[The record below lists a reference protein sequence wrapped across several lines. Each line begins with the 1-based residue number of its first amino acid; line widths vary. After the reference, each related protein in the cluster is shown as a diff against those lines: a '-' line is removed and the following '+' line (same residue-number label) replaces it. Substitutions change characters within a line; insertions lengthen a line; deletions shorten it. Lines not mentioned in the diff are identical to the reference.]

1 MQDSA
6 PTQQPSNIS
15 APPASPDTPPLRRHL
30 IFLDGTWNS
39 DDREGEQTHIVRLRN
54 LAIPKV
60 KSAAGP
66 EKPEKIVCLQSIYY
80 DSGVGTGLSRL
91 DRFIGGALGAGLSTN
106 VREAYR
112 YLSAVYQP
120 GDKICVFGFSRG
132 AYTARSLV
140 GYIAASG
147 LLRRE
152 HCTSANETAAWAYY
166 RTPPKQRFP
175 GSAATRDRLVHEN
188 VRVRAMG
195 VFDTVGSLGIPS
207 TWARVINRFFLQF
220 HDTEV
225 SRIVDY
231 AFHALAI
238 DEKRKPFQAA
248 VWQRPRHEEF
258 KRIEQV
264 WFPGVHSDIGG
275 GYSDHRLGDIVLN
288 WMIERLTR
296 GPGTETEPHVHFY
309 GKPGSPARPAS
320 RRRPARMAASPVS
333 GQPVRQLGPI
343 VPDEETQP
351 PGVPNG
357 NLAPQNESRTMLY
370 RLLYPW
376 PLLRLIGQTWPRGDR
391 AAIRRRFA
399 VNEFQPFQDPIGEMV
414 HWSALVRLGRSVQ
427 ITGATST
434 KAKSID
440 YAPPNLV
447 AVLPNILMTYVRDG
461 DELCGSQQDVLDA
474 MKRLA
479 TEMRQKAA
487 ADRDIHEVRIIRH
500 VPDPDDP
507 GRLRVQE
514 LDPEIAGDCVAV
526 LGQLLRL
533 WRPGFLPPGVKLS
546 REAPAPSAP

>member
-1 MQDSA
+1 MQDNA
-6 PTQQPSNIS
+6 PSQQSSIAS
-15 APPASPDTPPLRRHL
+15 ASPVATDKPPLRRHL
-30 IFLDGTWNS
+30 LFLDGTWNS

-54 LAIPKV
+54 LAMPKV
-60 KSAAGP
+60 KAAAAGG
-66 EKPEKIVCLQSIYY
+66 KPENTICLQSIYY

-91 DRFIGGALGAGLSTN
+91 DRFVGGAIGAGLSTN
-106 VREAYR
+106 VRQAYR
-112 YLSAVYQP
+112 YLSAVYHP
-120 GDKICVFGFSRG
+120 GDEICVFGFSRG

-152 HCTSANETAAWAYY
+152 HCSEANETAAWAYY
-166 RTPPKQRFP
+166 RIPPKQRFP
-175 GSAATRDRLVHEN
+175 GSAASRDRLVHEN
-188 VRVRAMG
+188 VRIRAMG
-195 VFDTVGSLGIPS
+195 VFDTVGALGIPS
-207 TWARVINRFFLQF
+207 TWARVINRLFLQF

-238 DEKRKPFQAA
+238 DEKREPFQAA

-296 GPGTETEPHVHFY
+296 GPGTEAEPHVHFY
-309 GKPGSPARPAS
+309 GAQGPMPPAPRRKSARVTAS
-320 RRRPARMAASPVS
+320 SASGASARR
-333 GQPVRQLGPI
+333 LGPI
-343 VPDEETQP
+343 EPDEDTQT
-351 PGVPNG
+351 PGVTDD
-357 NLAPQNESRTMLY
+357 NLAPQNESRTTLY

-391 AAIRRRFA
+391 AAIRRSFA

-414 HWSALVRLGRSVQ
+414 HWCALVRLGRSVEIAQ
-427 ITGATST
+427 TAS
-434 KAKSID
+434 AKDKPSV

-461 DELCGSQQDVLDA
+461 DQLSGSHQDALDG
-474 MKRLA
+474 MSQLA
-479 TEMRQKAA
+479 ADMRRKAA
-487 ADRDIHEVRIIRH
+487 ADRDIHEVRVIRH
-500 VPDPDDP
+500 LPDPGAP
-507 GRLRVQE
+507 ELLRVRE
-514 LDPEIAGDCVAV
+514 LDPEIAEDCVTV

-533 WRPGFLPPGVKLS
+533 WRAGLLS
-546 REAPAPSAP
+546 AA

>member
-6 PTQQPSNIS
+6 STQQPSIASAPS
-15 APPASPDTPPLRRHL
+15 APPDKPPLRRHL

-54 LAIPKV
+54 LAMPKV
-60 KSAAGP
+60 KVDGAAG
-66 EKPEKIVCLQSIYY
+66 KPETIICLQSIYY

-106 VREAYR
+106 VRQAYR

-120 GDKICVFGFSRG
+120 GDEICVFGFSRG

-147 LLRRE
+147 LLKRE
-152 HCTSANETAAWAYY
+152 HCTEANESAAWAYY
-166 RTPPKQRFP
+166 RIPPKQRFP
-175 GSAATRDRLVHEN
+175 GSNANRDRLVHEN

-238 DEKRKPFQAA
+238 DEKREPFQAA

-258 KRIEQV
+258 QRIEQV

-275 GYSDHRLGDIVLN
+275 GYSDHRLGDIVLS
-288 WMIERLTR
+288 WMVERLTR
-296 GPGTETEPHVHFY
+296 GPGTEAEPHVHFY
-309 GKPGSPARPAS
+309 GRSQGSTPSAS
-320 RRRPARMAASPVS
+320 RRKPTRVTVSSASGASAR
-333 GQPVRQLGPI
+333 RLGPI
-343 VPDEETQP
+343 EPDEAAQT
-351 PGVPNG
+351 PGVPDD
-357 NLAPQNESRTMLY
+357 NLAPQNESRTALY

-391 AAIRRRFA
+391 AAIRRSFA

-414 HWSALVRLGRSVQ
+414 HWCALVRLGRSVEIAQ
-427 ITGATST
+427 AAS
-434 KAKSID
+434 AKD
-440 YAPPNLV
+440 KPFVYAPPNLI

-461 DELCGSQQDVLDA
+461 DELSGPQQDALDG

-479 TEMRQKAA
+479 TEMRQMAA
-487 ADRDIHEVRIIRH
+487 TDRDVHEVRVIRH
-500 VPDPDDP
+500 LPDPGGP
-507 GRLRVQE
+507 ELLRVRE
-514 LDPEIAGDCVAV
+514 LDPEIAEDCVTV

-533 WRPGFLPPGVKLS
+533 WRAGLLT
-546 REAPAPSAP
+546 AA

>member
-6 PTQQPSNIS
+6 PSQQPGV
-15 APPASPDTPPLRRHL
+15 AVASDPGDKPPLRRHL

-54 LAIPKV
+54 LAMPKV
-60 KSAAGP
+60 YAEAAGG
-66 EKPEKIVCLQSIYY
+66 KPGNVIGLQSIYY

-112 YLSAVYQP
+112 YLSAVYHP
-120 GDKICVFGFSRG
+120 GDEICVFGFSRG

-140 GYIAASG
+140 GYIAAAG

-152 HCTSANETAAWAYY
+152 HCTQGNETAAWAYY

-175 GSAATRDRLVHEN
+175 GSNATRDRLVHEN
-188 VRVRAMG
+188 VRVRTMG
-195 VFDTVGSLGIPS
+195 IFDTVGSLGIPS

-238 DEKRKPFQAA
+238 DEKREPFQAA

-275 GYSDHRLGDIVLN
+275 GYSEHRLGDIVLN

-296 GPGTETEPHVHFY
+296 GPGTGDDPHVYFY
-309 GKPGSPARPAS
+309 GKVHGEAPPARESKRTRKSAQTAALPS
-320 RRRPARMAASPVS
+320 PRR
-333 GQPVRQLGPI
+333 LGPI
-343 VPDEETQP
+343 APDEETQT
-351 PGVPNG
+351 PGVPDD
-357 NLAPQNESRTMLY
+357 NLAPQNESRTALY

-376 PLLRLIGQTWPRGDR
+376 PLLRLIAQTWPRGDH
-391 AAIRRRFA
+391 AAIRHNFA

-414 HWSALVRLGRSVQ
+414 HWSALVRLGRMVEIAHTAS
-427 ITGATST
+427 
-434 KAKSID
+434 AKPKSLV
-440 YAPPNLV
+440 YAPPNLL

-461 DELCGSQQDVLDA
+461 DELHGPQQPMLD
-474 MKRLA
+474 
-479 TEMRQKAA
+479 EMRQLAGEMRGKAA
-487 ADRDIHEVRIIRH
+487 GDRDVHEVRVIRH
-500 VPDPDDP
+500 LPDPDDP
-507 GRLRVQE
+507 ELLRVRE
-514 LDPEIAGDCVAV
+514 LDPEIAEDCIAV

-533 WRPGFLPPGVKLS
+533 WQAGLLT
-546 REAPAPSAP
+546 AA

>member
-1 MQDSA
+1 MQDST
-6 PTQQPSNIS
+6 PSQPSTGS
-15 APPASPDTPPLRRHL
+15 ASPATEERPPLRRHL

-54 LAIPKV
+54 LAMPKV
-60 KSAAGP
+60 KADAGGG
-66 EKPEKIVCLQSIYY
+66 KPENTICLQSIYY

-106 VREAYR
+106 VRQAYR
-112 YLSAVYQP
+112 YLSAVYHP
-120 GDKICVFGFSRG
+120 GDEICVFGFSRG

-152 HCTSANETAAWAYY
+152 HCTEANESAAWAYY

-175 GSAATRDRLVHEN
+175 GSAAGRDRLVHEN

-207 TWARVINRFFLQF
+207 TWARTVNRLFLQF

-238 DEKRKPFQAA
+238 DEKREPFQAA

-288 WMIERLTR
+288 WMVERLTR

-309 GKPGSPARPAS
+309 GKSQGPTPSAPRRKPARVTAPRAS
-320 RRRPARMAASPVS
+320 EPSPRR
-333 GQPVRQLGPI
+333 LGPI
-343 VPDEETQP
+343 EPNEETQT
-351 PGVPNG
+351 PGVPDDY
-357 NLAPQNESRTMLY
+357 LVSQNESRTGLY

-414 HWSALVRLGRSVQ
+414 HWSALVRLGRSVE
-427 ITGATST
+427 IAETASA
-434 KAKSID
+434 KAKPID
-440 YAPPNLV
+440 YAPPNLI
-447 AVLPNILMTYVRDG
+447 AALPNILMTYVHDS
-461 DELCGSQQDVLDA
+461 DELSGPQQDALDG
-474 MKRLA
+474 MKCLA

-487 ADRDIHEVRIIRH
+487 VDRDIHEVRIVRH
-500 VPDPDDP
+500 LADPDNPDL
-507 GRLRVQE
+507 LRVRE
-514 LDPEIAGDCVAV
+514 LDPEITEDCVAV

-533 WRPGFLPPGVKLS
+533 WRAGLLT
-546 REAPAPSAP
+546 AA